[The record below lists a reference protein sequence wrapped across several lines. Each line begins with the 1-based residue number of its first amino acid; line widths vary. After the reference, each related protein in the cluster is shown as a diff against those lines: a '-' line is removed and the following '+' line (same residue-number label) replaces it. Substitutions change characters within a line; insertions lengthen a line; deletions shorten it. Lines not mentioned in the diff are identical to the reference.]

1 MPDVIQTNPKV
12 LGGQPVIKGT
22 RIPIARIVALFIQG
36 YKIKDFKQDY
46 PYLDLTKKTKYWVQV
61 DCVDEA
67 GNMLAKEII
76 IAKLLEVLK
85 KNFDLSLVLTTENP
99 KGSKT

>member
-36 YKIKDFKQDY
+36 YKIKYFKQDY
-46 PYLDLTKKTKYWVQV
+46 PYLDLTKKDLQEIYSYYSTKV
-61 DCVDEA
+61 A
-67 GNMLAKEII
+67 
-76 IAKLLEVLK
+76 
-85 KNFDLSLVLTTENP
+85 
-99 KGSKT
+99 